1 MLQFNLRD
9 NNLLNYFKEVFGL
22 NVSDRIAKLRSFME
36 EKHIDAYVVPSADN
50 HQSEYV
56 GEHFKSR
63 EFITGFT
70 GSAGTAVI
78 TKDAAGLWTDGRY
91 FIQAAPAKTLISGR
105 FDISNSLVETLGKSM
120 KLFCSTKGI

>member
-1 MLQFNLRD
+1 M
-9 NNLLNYFKEVFGL
+9 

-78 TKDAAGLWTDGRY
+78 TKRCCRSLDRR
-91 FIQAAPAKTLISGR
+91 TLFYSGGSSACR
-105 FDISNSLVETLGKSM
+105 EWCNTLSHG
-120 KLFCSTKGI
+120 